1 MKITKTQLR
10 NLIREMVE
18 MEEDCSVVHEADE
31 ADEALEDEDPY
42 LANLD
47 RLHKSMAASR
57 EDIKRQWA
65 DPKFRDAMAGQYD
78 RKGREGTSWPRPYEG
93 D

>member
-10 NLIREMVE
+10 KLIREMVE
-18 MEEDCSVVHEADE
+18 MEEGCSVANEAHE

-47 RLHKSMAASR
+47 RLHKSMAVSR
-57 EDIKRQWA
+57 EDLKRRRA
-65 DPKFRDAMAGQYD
+65 DPKFRDAMAGQ
-78 RKGREGTSWPRPYEG
+78 
-93 D
+93 